1 MELAYLGQVNVD
13 YQIEK
18 ALKYYGDRVKE
29 NKLTIIGGVYDF
41 VGAYSKELG
50 RILITNINGVTD
62 TKGLQ
67 KAPGPSLNEFPI
79 LTNQARD
86 LSSLPD

>member
-1 MELAYLGQVNVD
+1 N
-13 YQIEK
+13 
-18 ALKYYGDRVKE
+18 RVKE

-50 RILITNINGVTD
+50 RILITNINGITD

-67 KAPGPSLNEFPI
+67 ESAMSLIKRIPNTDESSEGFK
-79 LTNQARD
+79 LVAR
-86 LSSLPD
+86 LIEEKVIRI